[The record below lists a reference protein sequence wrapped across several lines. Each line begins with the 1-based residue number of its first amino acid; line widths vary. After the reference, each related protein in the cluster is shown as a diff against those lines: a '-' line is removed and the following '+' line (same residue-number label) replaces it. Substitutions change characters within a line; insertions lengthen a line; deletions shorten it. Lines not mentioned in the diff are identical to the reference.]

1 MPCWGDIRNF
11 ISWDL
16 WFRRSQVLYF
26 EMQSLMLC
34 IACCRRRR
42 EVEAEL
48 KQEFSLWEAL
58 KSLLGELPEQYG
70 GEQTAPSGTKL
81 QGQKRRLQYCTS

>member
-1 MPCWGDIRNF
+1 
-11 ISWDL
+11 
-16 WFRRSQVLYF
+16 
-26 EMQSLMLC
+26 MLC

-70 GEQTAPSGTKL
+70 ASRLLLAAQSCKARRGDCSTARVEIEAPCHAT
-81 QGQKRRLQYCTS
+81 CTQECNTG